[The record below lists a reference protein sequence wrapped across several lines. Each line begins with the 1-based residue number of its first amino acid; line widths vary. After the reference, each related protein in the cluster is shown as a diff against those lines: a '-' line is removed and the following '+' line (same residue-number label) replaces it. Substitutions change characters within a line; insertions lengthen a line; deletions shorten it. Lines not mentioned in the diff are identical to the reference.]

1 MRHRSPPS
9 VDSFRRFGSV
19 AFPRARP
26 ATHAFVVHFGSAF
39 ELNLL
44 TPGCE
49 KTQINTGFSPVILQK
64 DIQNFHGPG
73 DSEFGSLPAYSTAA
87 FTPGPGHLTT
97 PQQPGLLRAAV
108 PTSRADAFLGALW
121 GLSPKV
127 IVVAKQE
134 ASHNYCAALFDR
146 LEVGAARGSVECA
159 RVERWLLGEEL
170 KNIGACDG
178 AERHKRLDKWAT
190 RMEGA
195 SFGRVLLSYYA
206 LLQARR
212 AAQGLGCDGFKV
224 REEKG
229 IFFLCSQD
237 RALFSVSAWRGRRFD

>member
-1 MRHRSPPS
+1 LLHSS
-9 VDSFRRFGSV
+9 LDSS
-19 AFPRARP
+19 
-26 ATHAFVVHFGSAF
+26 
-39 ELNLL
+39 
-44 TPGCE
+44 
-49 KTQINTGFSPVILQK
+49 
-64 DIQNFHGPG
+64 
-73 DSEFGSLPAYSTAA
+73 
-87 FTPGPGHLTT
+87 
-97 PQQPGLLRAAV
+97 GLLF
-108 PTSRADAFLGALW
+108 PSTSRADAFLGALC

-127 IVVAKQE
+127 IVVGKQE

-159 RVERWLLGEEL
+159 RAERWLLGEEL

-178 AERHKRLDKWAT
+178 AERRERHKRLDRWAR